1 VAGDLLFS
9 AALRVLHD
17 LDVSPQMHRDQLRI
31 FSRIACTTGF
41 GQAIDICQSHVPIS
55 DVPEALL
62 LREYHWKT
70 ASYTFE
76 GPMVSGAILAGVE
89 GEAQC
94 EIARFALALG
104 QAYQLQNDLIDLA
117 NDVHEGCDIVQGK
130 RTVTMIRA
138 RAAMDESNRAG
149 FDRKLAELKGA
160 NGQTMTIAR
169 QLRRE
174 LRDAGAVDRTRELIG
189 SFLTEARSAAV
200 SRMVPASMRDGMVEV
215 LESLKS
221 EYFDA
226 TV

>member
-1 VAGDLLFS
+1 
-9 AALRVLHD
+9 
-17 LDVSPQMHRDQLRI
+17 
-31 FSRIACTTGF
+31 
-41 GQAIDICQSHVPIS
+41 
-55 DVPEALL
+55 
-62 LREYHWKT
+62 
-70 ASYTFE
+70 
-76 GPMVSGAILAGVE
+76 MVSGAILAGVE

-138 RAAMDESNRAG
+138 RAAMDESKRAG

-189 SFLTEARSAAV
+189 SFLTEARSAAD